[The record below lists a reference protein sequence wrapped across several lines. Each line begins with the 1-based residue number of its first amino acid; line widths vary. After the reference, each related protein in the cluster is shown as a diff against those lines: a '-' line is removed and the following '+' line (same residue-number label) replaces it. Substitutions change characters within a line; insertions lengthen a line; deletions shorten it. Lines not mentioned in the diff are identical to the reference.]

1 MNTLNITCGR
11 NKNTERVW
19 IEGSANLPGWKPG
32 DRFNAIFQE
41 GALIYQKDPAGKRKV
56 SGKQGEPVLDTN
68 SKKLATVCGFSTGDR
83 LPVAVTSRAI
93 IIGKVPAKNTIPTL
107 SGCAPV
113 PPDQLNRWRGIA
125 EAVDSVTASRNLAKL
140 RAIDPAHA
148 ARIEELELQLANL
161 KALSANMPR
170 TRGAAETSTP
180 NG

>member
-1 MNTLNITCGR
+1 MKKLNITCGR

-68 SKKLATVCGFSTGDR
+68 SKKLATVCGFATGNR

-93 IIGKVPAKNTIPTL
+93 IIGKVPAKNAIPTL

-113 PPDQLNRWRGIA
+113 PPDQVARWRGIT
-125 EAVDSVTASRNLAKL
+125 ETVDTVTASRNLEKL
-140 RAIDPAHA
+140 RAIDPDHA

-161 KALSANMPR
+161 KALRANAPR
-170 TRGAAETSTP
+170 GWDMAETSTP